1 MGIQC
6 STGTTKMM
14 KSIVFAALVAAAYA
28 DADAD
33 AYYSAYGYG
42 FPTPYYGQNAFGY
55 SGYPYSFG
63 TYEAYPVRSKNKRS
77 ADAEADAD
85 HYYSS
90 YGHGYAAPFNGFNS
104 YAYSAQPY
112 PYGMYNYGAFPFHS
126 MFKRSADADAD
137 HYYSSFNYGYAAPF
151 NNGFSYETYSAHPF
165 NYGPYNYGS
174 FPFHAMGKR
183 SADADADVF
192 YSNYG
197 YAAPYGFGS
206 GAYSQASFPFGYRSF
221 GYQF

>member
-14 KSIVFAALVAAAYA
+14 KSLVFAALVAAAYA

-63 TYEAYPVRSKNKRS
+63 TYEAYPVRSMNKRS

-90 YGHGYAAPFNGFNS
+90 YGH
-104 YAYSAQPY
+104 SAQPY

-137 HYYSSFNYGYAAPF
+137 ADHYYSSFNYGYAAPF
-151 NNGFSYETYSAHPF
+151 NNGFGYETYSAHPF

-183 SADADADVF
+183 SADAEADADQY
-192 YSNYG
+192 YSSYGYG
-197 YAAPYGFGS
+197 YAAPFNGYNS
-206 GAYSQASFPFGYRSF
+206 YAYGAYPYGMFNTYGSFPFHAMG
-221 GYQF
+221 